1 MNDTLPP
8 PEDDPA
14 GVPKTFRQRL
24 NEQINESGK
33 PDGALMAFKSH
44 VEGRNARVTVWPD
57 RIEWT
62 RHRMLGR
69 DDTNTILTRSV
80 TGIKTHKG
88 GLQYTTVSIQSGASS
103 VAMKVTKAQAAELR
117 RIVRGVRA
125 EMR

>member
-1 MNDTLPP
+1 MGLRDRAMDYG
-8 PEDDPA
+8 EKAADHAA
-14 GVPKTFRQRL
+14 GRADL
-24 NEQINESGK
+24 

-44 VEGRNARVTVWPD
+44 IEGRNATVTVWPD

-69 DDTNTILTRSV
+69 DDTSTILTRSV

-117 RIVRGVRA
+117 RIVGEYGQR
-125 EMR
+125 